1 MAMSDVT
8 RGLSEIDCNEAIK
21 SYNEATLAR
30 LNRLSLSRSFTPQI
44 DIDWDAETT
53 EEEFAALYKG
63 ASLLV
68 GSGRDGHLDRAAR
81 ARFARYQQM
90 NLMLFTAL
98 LERHGI
104 GVLAQMYDQNDSQ
117 PFTEYLGNFLKE
129 EIYHYTMFTRAIEKL
144 QKSMPGSPPLPTAAL
159 DRAMRWLFACIGML
173 PSPKLRANL
182 AFTFFAFAEQLTI
195 FIHQLV
201 QEQIERR
208 ESFVN
213 QIWAYHA
220 LEEAR
225 HLVFDRMMLEQ
236 NRLPP
241 IFSWAPRVM
250 GGGLC
255 VLLAV
260 LVNRNE
266 LWIARQ
272 VGVPVRL
279 WHLPRLIRVTQAPFK
294 RHVFGLI
301 SRVLRGHWEVAAE
314 ATGS

>member
-1 MAMSDVT
+1 MTTDPLLAMTESP
-8 RGLSEIDCNEAIK
+8 L
-21 SYNEATLAR
+21 LR
-30 LNRLSLSRSFTPQI
+30 LNWLSLSRSFTPQV
-44 DIDWDAETT
+44 DIDWNAETT
-53 EEEFAALYKG
+53 DDELASLYEA

-104 GVLAQMYDQNDSQ
+104 GVLAQMYDQDDSQ

-129 EIYHYTMFTRAIEKL
+129 EIYHYTMFTRAIDKL
-144 QKSMPGSPPLPTAAL
+144 QKSMPGSPPLPAVAL
-159 DRAMRWLFACIGML
+159 DRAMWWLFAGIKL
-173 PSPKLRANL
+173 VPSSRLRANL

-195 FIHQLV
+195 YIHQLV
-201 QEQIERR
+201 QEQIPRQDA
-208 ESFVN
+208 FVN

-225 HLVFDRMMLEQ
+225 HLVFDRMMLER
-236 NRLPP
+236 NRLP
-241 IFSWAPRVM
+241 WALTWLPRLL

-255 VLLAV
+255 VLLAL

-279 WHLPRLIRVTQAPFK
+279 WHLPRLMRTTQAPFK
-294 RHVFGLI
+294 RRVFGLLDRI
-301 SRVLRGHWEVAAE
+301 LRGRWVHAGE
-314 ATGS
+314 GPSP